1 MFARGRIVMRP
12 YKFHSTL
19 VRDRR
24 GGFHIRPRAFKE
36 RPYNPSPTSLALG
49 HLSRRER
56 LTGVFVRLCV
66 SHDLN
71 PTP

>member
-1 MFARGRIVMRP
+1 MRLRIPGGRIVMRP
-12 YKFHSTL
+12 YKL
-19 VRDRR
+19 
-24 GGFHIRPRAFKE
+24 
-36 RPYNPSPTSLALG
+36 SPTSLALG